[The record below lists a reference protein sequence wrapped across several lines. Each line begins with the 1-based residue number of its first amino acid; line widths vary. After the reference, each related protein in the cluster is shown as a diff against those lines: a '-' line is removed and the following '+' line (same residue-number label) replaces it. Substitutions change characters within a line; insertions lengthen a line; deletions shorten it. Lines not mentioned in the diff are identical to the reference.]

1 MLDLGWS
8 ELVIVAVLAL
18 VVVGPKDLPGLL
30 RTVGRWVGKARAI
43 AGEFSR
49 MIEDAATEAEIADI
63 RNKVKQEVTEGTDA
77 IKEAVAPPAEKSTT
91 QPEQKPDE

>member
-49 MIEDAATEAEIADI
+49 LIEDAATEAEVADI
-63 RNKVKQEVTEGTDA
+63 RKKVQQEVTEGTQA
-77 IKEAVAPPAEKSTT
+77 IKDAVAEPEAKP
-91 QPEQKPDE
+91 QPEKKPDE